1 MAQAARLGSRAERTR
16 ASILAAAEM
25 LFAEKGF
32 AATRLEDVAE
42 NVGIRR
48 ASIVYYF
55 KDKRELYDAVL
66 KDVFQDLFDRIEA
79 AISSPAAILVR
90 IEDCVNAWVDFV
102 GHRPSFARILLRE
115 VADASPDVAP
125 TLLRHTQPFVSLV
138 IREVYE
144 REEGTGPLKDTGI
157 DPIHIASTVAGAT
170 VFFIAAM
177 PTLVAD
183 RGVDLS
189 SPEHLETHRTQ
200 VLRLVQRLLGTRGA
214 RPGA

>member
-1 MAQAARLGSRAERTR
+1 MAQAVRLGSRAERTR
-16 ASILAAAEM
+16 ASILAEAEA

-55 KDKRELYDAVL
+55 KDKRDLYDAVL
-66 KDVFQDLFDRIEA
+66 EDVFRELFDRIEA
-79 AISSPAAILVR
+79 ALSSPAAILAR

-102 GHRPSFARILLRE
+102 SHRPSFARILLRE
-115 VADASPDVAP
+115 VADASPDVPP

-157 DPIHIASTVAGAT
+157 DPIHVASTVAVAT
-170 VFFIAAM
+170 VFFVAAM
-177 PTLVAD
+177 PALLAN

-189 SPEHLETHRTQ
+189 SPEHLETHRAQ
-200 VLRLVQRLLGTRGA
+200 VLRVVQRLLGTRGP
-214 RPGA
+214 RRR

>member
-1 MAQAARLGSRAERTR
+1 VAQPARLGSRAARTR
-16 ASILAAAEM
+16 ASILSAAEA

-66 KDVFQDLFDRIEA
+66 EDVFRDLFERIEA
-79 AISSPAAILVR
+79 ALSSPAPILVR

-102 GHRPSFARILLRE
+102 GRRPSFARILLRE
-115 VADASPDVAP
+115 VADATPDLPP
-125 TLLRHTQPFVSLV
+125 TLLRHTQPFISLV
-138 IREVYE
+138 EREVYD
-144 REEGTGPLKDTGI
+144 RPGGLGPLKDTGI
-157 DPIHIASTVAGAT
+157 DPIHVASTVAGAT
-170 VFFIAAM
+170 VFFVAAM
-177 PTLVAD
+177 PALLAD

-200 VLRLVQRLLGTRGA
+200 VLRVVQRLLGTRGP
-214 RPGA
+214 RRR